1 MLEVGNWIKMGM
13 ASRSFPTSFLT
24 SNLWPPT
31 SKMVGIPLATEFRD
45 SCSRRLCR
53 PDLNRSAYPLATMQR
68 PSSDPGATQE
78 KLWACIKMLW
88 CFSALML

>member
-31 SKMVGIPLATEFRD
+31 SKMVGSPLGDELRA
-45 SCSRRLCR
+45 S
-53 PDLNRSAYPLATMQR
+53 SA
-68 PSSDPGATQE
+68 GG
-78 KLWACIKMLW
+78 
-88 CFSALML
+88 